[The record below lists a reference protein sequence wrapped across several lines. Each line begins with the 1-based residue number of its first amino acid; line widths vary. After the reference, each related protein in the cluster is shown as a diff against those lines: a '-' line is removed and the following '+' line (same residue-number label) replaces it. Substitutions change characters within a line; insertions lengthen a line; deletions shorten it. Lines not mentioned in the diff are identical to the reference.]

1 VTFPL
6 DQGVRRHDGKPF
18 TAADVVCTWDLLMEK
33 SPEKLRFN
41 PRKSFYKNLD
51 QVTPNGDYQVTF
63 HLKRPAREGLWGM
76 PPDLLKTLTG
86 YNPDVQKNRAE
97 ARQIMEKL
105 GYGQTTGCRSRSR
118 RATSQCTAIRQRS

>member
-1 VTFPL
+1 
-6 DQGVRRHDGKPF
+6 
-18 TAADVVCTWDLLMEK
+18 VVCTWDLLMEK

-86 YNPDVQKNRAE
+86 YDPDVQKNRAE